1 MSSGKLHKYEYLTGE
16 DLGYRPD
23 PVQKAKFEYSPLGK
37 VFNKGLEENEKD
49 VGLLKGLKNV
59 EDKTDTQLTA
69 IEDQGDRQLDLISKS
84 YSIRTD
90 NIKFENDKDK
100 RLRYLAKYIK
110 KEIKNISKQ
119 NFVFAAYN
127 KTYNFTIETRLGDF
141 ANRICDKELSFA
153 KAEKEQQ
160 DFLEEIDELD
170 ARIDPPRG
178 KQPTDD
184 DKKRCKKWL
193 II

>member
-59 EDKTDTQLTA
+59 EDKTDTQLRA